1 MVNLK
6 VLNAI
11 VNAKQTAITENVYN
25 VICKEADTK
34 YRFNIE
40 KIVKAMLLAIRT
52 EDVNSDKVQNARNI
66 LLSLLTDGDEN
77 ELTQRIY
84 TCYFASVPC
93 MTTEKTEK
101 EVTDW
106 WYCVTNLPKQENAVF
121 NPVFNHDNVIRT
133 AINAPNRLTK
143 RMSKQYYRKALCI
156 AWSDTYMSNDAPDP
170 ADAWTAYY
178 TEQ

>member
-11 VNAKQTAITENVYN
+11 VNAKQAAITENVYN
-25 VICKEADTK
+25 VICEEADTK
-34 YRFNIE
+34 YRFNLE

-52 EDVNSDKVQNARNI
+52 EDINSDKVQNARNI

-93 MTTEKTEK
+93 MTTCT
-101 EVTDW
+101 
-106 WYCVTNLPKQENAVF
+106 CS
-121 NPVFNHDNVIRT
+121 
-133 AINAPNRLTK
+133 PN
-143 RMSKQYYRKALCI
+143 QPICRKYQLRCRKLH
-156 AWSDTYMSNDAPDP
+156 PDR
-170 ADAWTAYY
+170 
-178 TEQ
+178 

>member
-11 VNAKQTAITENVYN
+11 ANAKQTAITENVYN
-25 VICKEADTK
+25 VICGEADTK
-34 YRFNIE
+34 YKYNIE
-40 KIVKAMLLAIRT
+40 TIVKAMLLAIRT
-52 EDVNSDKVQNARNI
+52 EDINSDKVQNARGI
-66 LLSLLTDGDEN
+66 LLGLLTDGDEN

-93 MTTEKTEK
+93 MTVEETAK

-106 WYCVTNLPKQENAVF
+106 WYCITNLPKQENAVF
-121 NPVFNHDNVIRT
+121 NRDTVIRT
-133 AINAPNRLTK
+133 AINAANRLTK

-156 AWSDTYMSNDAPDP
+156 AWSDTYMSNNDPDP
-170 ADAWTAYY
+170 ADAWAAYY

>member
-11 VNAKQTAITENVYN
+11 VNAKQAAITENVYN
-25 VICKEADTK
+25 VICEEADTK
-34 YRFNIE
+34 YRFNLE

-52 EDVNSDKVQNARNI
+52 EDINSDKVQNARNI

-93 MTTEKTEK
+93 MTTEKTAK

-106 WYCVTNLPKQENAVF
+106 WYCVTNFPKQENEVF
-121 NPVFNHDNVIRT
+121 DSDKVILPRNFL
-133 AINAPNRLTK
+133 INL
-143 RMSKQYYRKALCI
+143 MSILFYLNSFCFGCCYKYFI
-156 AWSDTYMSNDAPDP
+156 NNDSDP

>member
-11 VNAKQTAITENVYN
+11 VNAKQAAITENVYN
-25 VICKEADTK
+25 VICEEADTK
-34 YRFNIE
+34 YRFNLE

-52 EDVNSDKVQNARNI
+52 EDINSDKVQNARNI

-93 MTTEKTEK
+93 MTTEKTAK

-106 WYCVTNLPKQENAVF
+106 WYCVTNFPKQENEVF
-121 NPVFNHDNVIRT
+121 DSDKVIRT

-156 AWSDTYMSNDAPDP
+156 AWSDTYMNKNDSDP

>member
-11 VNAKQTAITENVYN
+11 VNAKQAAITENVYN
-25 VICKEADTK
+25 VICEEADTK
-34 YRFNIE
+34 YRFNLE

-52 EDVNSDKVQNARNI
+52 EDINSDKVQNARNI

-93 MTTEKTEK
+93 MTTEKQQK
-101 EVTDW
+101 K
-106 WYCVTNLPKQENAVF
+106 L
-121 NPVFNHDNVIRT
+121 RT
-133 AINAPNRLTK
+133 GGIV
-143 RMSKQYYRKALCI
+143 
-156 AWSDTYMSNDAPDP
+156 
-170 ADAWTAYY
+170 
-178 TEQ
+178 

>member
-11 VNAKQTAITENVYN
+11 VNAKQAAITENVYN
-25 VICKEADTK
+25 VICEEADTK
-34 YRFNIE
+34 YRFNLE

-52 EDVNSDKVQNARNI
+52 EDINSDKVQNARNI

-93 MTTEKTEK
+93 MTTEK
-101 EVTDW
+101 
-106 WYCVTNLPKQENAVF
+106 
-121 NPVFNHDNVIRT
+121 
-133 AINAPNRLTK
+133 
-143 RMSKQYYRKALCI
+143 S
-156 AWSDTYMSNDAPDP
+156 
-170 ADAWTAYY
+170 
-178 TEQ
+178 